1 MSLQQRS
8 LKRSSEDHWIPLSDL
23 MTGLM
28 MVFLVIAILFMIK
41 VERDAKR
48 AELQAQQI
56 AAQAETIKAIAVL
69 YGDVRAKIYD
79 ELYRTFKDD
88 LPVWHA
94 ALSKDLS
101 IRFEEPSVQF
111 DIGQSVL
118 KPDFSKILSNFFPR
132 YVRILSSDQF
142 RSEIEEVRIEGHTS
156 SLWKNMAA
164 EPAYYENMR
173 LSQERARSVLQ
184 YVFSLPDARDQLSW
198 LVPRV
203 TANGLSSS
211 RRLMVGDREDYV
223 GSQRVEFRVR
233 TRAEDKLS
241 EIAKSVPK

>member
-1 MSLQQRS
+1 MSLQTRS
-8 LKRSSEDHWIPLSDL
+8 LRRSSEDHWIPLSDL

-41 VERDAKR
+41 VEREAKQ

-56 AAQAETIKAIAVL
+56 AAQAETIKSIAAR

-79 ELYRTFKDD
+79 EMYRTFKDD

-94 ALSKDLS
+94 SLAKDLS

-118 KPDFSKILSNFFPR
+118 KPEFLRILSNFFPR
-132 YVRILSSDQF
+132 YVRILNSEQF
-142 RSEIEEVRIEGHTS
+142 RDEIEEVRIEGHTS
-156 SLWKNMAA
+156 SVWKNMAA

-184 YVFSLPDARDQLSW
+184 YVFGLPDARDQLGW

-211 RRLMVGDREDYV
+211 RRLMIGDREDYI

-233 TRAEDKLS
+233 TRAEDKLA
-241 EIAKSVPK
+241 EIAKNTPK

>member
-1 MSLQQRS
+1 MTLQQR
-8 LKRSSEDHWIPLSDL
+8 LLRRSGEDHWIPLSDL

-28 MVFLVIAILFMIK
+28 MMFLVIAILFMIK
-41 VERDAKR
+41 VEREAKQ
-48 AELQAQQI
+48 AELQARQI
-56 AAQAETIKAIAVL
+56 AKQAETIKAIAAL
-69 YGDVRAKIYD
+69 YGDMRGKIYD
-79 ELYRTFKDD
+79 EMYRTFKDD

-94 ALSKDLS
+94 ALAKDLS

-118 KPDFSKILSNFFPR
+118 KPEFSRILSNFFPR
-132 YVRILSSDQF
+132 YARILNSEQF
-142 RSEIEEVRIEGHTS
+142 RNEIEEVRIEGHTS

-184 YVFSLPDARDQLSW
+184 YVFGLPDARDQLGW
-198 LVPRV
+198 LVPRM

-211 RRLMVGDREDYV
+211 RRLMAADREDYV

-233 TRAEDKLS
+233 TRAEDKLA
-241 EIAKSVPK
+241 EIAKSMSK

>member
-1 MSLQQRS
+1 
-8 LKRSSEDHWIPLSDL
+8 
-23 MTGLM
+23 
-28 MVFLVIAILFMIK
+28 
-41 VERDAKR
+41 
-48 AELQAQQI
+48 
-56 AAQAETIKAIAVL
+56 
-69 YGDVRAKIYD
+69 
-79 ELYRTFKDD
+79 
-88 LPVWHA
+88 VWHA
-94 ALSKDLS
+94 ALAKDLS

-118 KPDFSKILSNFFPR
+118 KPEFSRILANFFPR
-132 YVRILSSDQF
+132 YVRILNSPQF
-142 RSEIEEVRIEGHTS
+142 RNEIEEVRIEGHTS
-156 SLWKNMAA
+156 SLWKNLQA

-184 YVFSLPDARDQLSW
+184 YVFGLPDARDQLGW

-211 RRLMVGDREDYV
+211 RRLMTGDSEDYV

-233 TRAEDKLS
+233 TRAEDKLA

>member
-8 LKRSSEDHWIPLSDL
+8 LRRNSEDHWIPLSDL

-41 VERDAKR
+41 VEREAKQ
-48 AELQAQQI
+48 AELQAHQI
-56 AAQAETIKAIAVL
+56 AQQAETIKAIAAL
-69 YGDVRAKIYD
+69 YGDVRARIYD
-79 ELYRTFKDD
+79 EMYRAFKDD

-94 ALSKDLS
+94 ALAKDLS

-111 DIGQSVL
+111 DIGQSTL
-118 KPDFSKILSNFFPR
+118 KPEFSRILSNFFPR
-132 YVRILSSDQF
+132 YVRILNSDQF
-142 RSEIEEVRIEGHTS
+142 RNEIEEVRIEGHTS

-184 YVFSLPDARDQLSW
+184 SVFGLPDARDQLGW

-211 RRLMVGDREDYV
+211 RRLMAGDREDYV

-233 TRAEDKLS
+233 TRAEDKLA
-241 EIAKSVPK
+241 EIAKSMSK

>member
-8 LKRSSEDHWIPLSDL
+8 LKRSNEDHWIPLSDL

-41 VERDAKR
+41 VEREAKR

-56 AAQAETIKAIAVL
+56 AAQAETIKAIAIL

-118 KPDFSKILSNFFPR
+118 KPEFSKILSIFFPR